1 MKLIK
6 IYLFGTYFQLVSLLI
21 YLFFFRSNEME
32 SETIDLTDPLE
43 ELLKKTN
50 WTPECL
56 NERLSFLTK
65 ENSNT
70 MKSKGSNITLNKL
83 LEDHENFS
91 KTKITSSE
99 TVQSILTGES
109 QNKTEVITLEQ
120 LLDDNSSMHL
130 VSEPPETIEL
140 SDDEECTV
148 KKELNKKEHDNIEH
162 VTEVQVIEVSD
173 FSNQNSNSDQNDEDD
188 FFEELIISK
197 SELSGNEPYYS
208 RSNIQHSFQKI
219 NVPLSSDFELAR
231 IDSMESTTD
240 DLPNDNYFIQLP
252 LSQQI
257 STQNCLQPTPKK
269 LSTLSE
275 ENIRSN
281 VNHNLTKDKSV
292 GAENASE
299 LIFTQICSTNTEKTM
314 EKINKPGISSI
325 KSSISESSMANT
337 KNELIQ
343 NKIEKVN
350 CNNSDIC
357 DIENENDALITQLDG
372 FLTEHDP
379 NPNIN
384 NVEKEDSTNIASIAN
399 ADTQLIRDISLN
411 YSVDD
416 LTTNNEGIEHSDLD
430 ALDEQRF
437 NTNIDLDDI
446 ASFNVEDKN
455 KHLDPEK
462 NLEILPVAS
471 HISPSCIQCKTSDV
485 SKCQIHRE
493 NNYDYI
499 SLQDKLNEPTVN
511 NSDSQHGLLNDL
523 SSHRKNNSS
532 TKLGEEYKI
541 EHIVENDHEN
551 SFREETTL
559 ESSEEIRK
567 NLILQLTSLRTRKK
581 MDILQDVKQTLANVE
596 KLHKTCTFNKVS
608 DYSYLSI
615 NNEDRDKTS
624 KTEINTNIS
633 TLRSEHMSPALMT
646 TNSQSDGIEKSFQP
660 QDNEDV
666 PNVLNEIRKIIKKP
680 KSFFSKSSS
689 IERSVPSNIDK
700 LNVNGLKC
708 IDTKD
713 CNTQHLLHKTNAQE
727 ILKKY
732 QSDDPTVINND
743 NHAYSNNPVSSP
755 FVSNSLDEF
764 LTDSKLNVSYIIPK
778 SGAEEGLRQDY
789 SVEPVIPLNTK
800 VKDED
805 HEKPKQNEY
814 KPKTLA
820 EKRRIMEKNKIQEER
835 RFKKLKTQE
844 NLQRRSYVLFKNKKI
859 FLRSKTMG
867 NCIASIEC
875 DITSFNQ
882 DTSLT
887 RYKKPSLLTEFYR
900 KSIAPVKYKPG
911 PLSKKYLLQS
921 DYSQWITEL
930 KSLPRVELNVM
941 PQLGKPVHHRL
952 LPIICQ
958 WNGEITENQL
968 EFALSA
974 LAIKSERTPD
984 IFKFDVKYE
993 KKQDQL
999 LIRRKIFN
1007 KPSLNVQYVP
1017 NINAHSNVDEDVIQV
1032 LDNLIKYVEI
1042 KEIAP
1047 TLIKDDDN
1055 VDTSM
1060 DVPLKMDPIINSQDS
1075 FKKKTCRKLSR
1086 TSKELLRL
1094 NCKVV
1099 SMEVKENEPKVKCS
1113 KSYCRLGCLCK
1124 SLRCETVISL
1134 HCQKIKCLF
1143 GCSCPKER
1151 NKIINISEPHLFNTG
1166 TELSMDTVSRI
1177 ESQAKKNLAKEEKE
1191 FTQTVIYANDKTI
1204 VVGAGYKPRRAARA
1218 PKKYT
1223 DFFDEDVLNE
1233 TNSENKKEKKILIKP
1248 CIISLDK
1255 WDFSDIIPFCLVH
1268 RLYQCHCKGYSSF
1281 PSSFESKQ
1289 FTEED
1294 HPNAIKYG
1302 QKPLSDRYNHVRKLQ
1317 SKMKIQ
1323 ESINVHTTLS
1333 SELNENTGSRK
1344 KTLYSVS
1351 RRPLRKKKKTY
1362 KSDFI
1367 RFSVSPEK
1375 VNSLEDSFE
1384 NDISTYEPRYC
1395 SRTRKIPIKYRKSKP
1410 FTSAATSLDFA
1421 NTITDC
1427 DIFKSKINPKDDLL
1441 ESDRVKC
1448 SIIQEKKIL
1457 QAAER
1462 EHRKKHQRK
1471 QQIEVRQDED
1481 LNIRINDNLLSNK
1494 KPRYKVSSVFRGE
1507 IIVNDSEWLK
1517 KLCNNANQTL
1527 DSYARILPW
1536 KSLLN
1541 GFLSKSINVYCICE
1555 MPLRLLLNVGPKL
1568 SGDKIIDIET
1578 SGHNILETPLKGK
1591 APWLVSQSEN
1601 VRDII
1606 KWLLSGTLSSK
1617 YKATSLSFLLVETL
1631 PGQFE
1636 VRGLC
1641 TQNGNTQNENTG
1653 ISRTVVHDDIDISD
1667 EITEI
1672 KHKNMNNQI
1681 ESLFITK
1688 GKFRLRELVEDGFD
1702 DDLTDNL
1709 YMWVGLPEVYK
1720 VAKWRVIFLK
1730 NDFAYLYF
1738 KKVRYSIKYTDLV
1751 KLTEI
1756 AKEEEVTLLIRNLQI
1771 RRSYEHS
1778 LFGLYVSPKY
1788 SDRIFIGPYFI
1799 KYDTEDIDTLKY
1811 MNQSLISSESLQ
1823 KMKGHSSYKCGYW
1836 MYERQRSYY
1845 QAPKTIMKETID
1857 LTKDGS
1863 GITTDFTTEKKL
1875 SLPQSGQSATLSGEQ
1890 IINHNGFPIHIKNSK
1905 PRAPSEFNR

>member
-1 MKLIK
+1 
-6 IYLFGTYFQLVSLLI
+6 
-21 YLFFFRSNEME
+21 ME

-65 ENSNT
+65 ENSTT
-70 MKSKGSNITLNKL
+70 MKSKGSNITLNEL
-83 LEDHENFS
+83 LEDHENYS
-91 KTKITSSE
+91 KTTVTSFE

-109 QNKTEVITLEQ
+109 KNKTEIITLEQ

-148 KKELNKKEHDNIEH
+148 SKELNKKEHDNIEH

-197 SELSGNEPYYS
+197 SEFSGNEPYYS

-231 IDSMESTTD
+231 IDSMELTSD
-240 DLPNDNYFIQLP
+240 DLPDDDNLLSDLNKKSYHNCNPVTNIMPKYICMGSIQPP

-257 STQNCLQPTPKK
+257 STQSCLQPTSKK

-275 ENIRSN
+275 ENTHSN
-281 VNHNLTKDKSV
+281 VNHYLTKDKSV
-292 GAENASE
+292 GAENAPK

-325 KSSISESSMANT
+325 KSTISESSMANT
-337 KNELIQ
+337 KNEPIQ

-350 CNNSDIC
+350 CNNSVIC
-357 DIENENDALITQLDG
+357 NIENENDASIKQLDE
-372 FLTEHDP
+372 FLTEHVP
-379 NPNIN
+379 YSNTN
-384 NVEKEDSTNIASIAN
+384 NVEKEDSTNITSMAN
-399 ADTQLIRDISLN
+399 ADTQLIGDISLN

-430 ALDEQRF
+430 ALEEQRL
-437 NTNIDLDDI
+437 NTNIALDDI
-446 ASFNVEDKN
+446 ASSNVEDKN
-455 KHLDPEK
+455 KHLDPEEES
-462 NLEILPVAS
+462 LQILSVAS

-485 SKCQIHRE
+485 SRCQIHRA
-493 NNYDYI
+493 NNYDHI
-499 SLQDKLNEPTVN
+499 SLQNKLSEPTEN
-511 NSDSQHGLLNDL
+511 NSDSQHVLLNES
-523 SSHRKNNSS
+523 SSHRKNNTL
-532 TKLGEEYKI
+532 TKLDEYKI
-541 EHIVENDHEN
+541 AENDHEN

-559 ESSEEIRK
+559 GSSEEIRK

-596 KLHKTCTFNKVS
+596 KLHKPCTFNKVS
-608 DYSYLSI
+608 EYSYLST
-615 NNEDRDKTS
+615 NNEDLGKTS
-624 KTEINTNIS
+624 KTEININIA
-633 TLRSEHMSPALMT
+633 TLQSEHMSPALIT
-646 TNSQSDGIEKSFQP
+646 TNSQSNGIEKSFQP

-680 KSFFSKSSS
+680 KSFFTNSGS
-689 IERSVPSNIDK
+689 IGRSFPSNIDK
-700 LNVNGLKC
+700 LNANGLKC

-713 CNTQHLLHKTNAQE
+713 CNTQDLLHKTNFQK
-727 ILKKY
+727 ISKKY
-732 QSDDPTVINND
+732 QSDDPKVINND
-743 NHAYSNNPVSSP
+743 KHVYSNNPVSSP

-778 SGAEEGLRQDY
+778 SGAEEGLRQVY
-789 SVEPVIPLNTK
+789 SVEPVINLNTK

-805 HEKPKQNEY
+805 HEKLKQNEY

-867 NCIASIEC
+867 NCIASIES

-941 PQLGKPVHHRL
+941 PQLGKPVHHWL

-958 WNGEITENQL
+958 WNGEITENQM

-974 LAIKSERTPD
+974 LSTKPERTHK

-993 KKQDQL
+993 KDQDQL
-999 LIRRKIFN
+999 LVRRKIFD

-1017 NINAHSNVDEDVIQV
+1017 NSNAHSNVDEDVIQV
-1032 LDNLIKYVEI
+1032 LENLIKYVEI

-1055 VDTSM
+1055 VATSM

-1177 ESQAKKNLAKEEKE
+1177 ENQAKKNLAKEEKE

-1204 VVGAGYKPRRAARA
+1204 VVGAGNKPRRAARA

-1223 DFFDEDVLNE
+1223 DFFDEDILNE
-1233 TNSENKKEKKILIKP
+1233 ANSENKKEKQILIKP

-1268 RLYQCHCKGYSSF
+1268 HLYQCHCKGYSIF
-1281 PSSFESKQ
+1281 PSTFEFKQ

-1294 HPNAIKYG
+1294 HSNVIKYG
-1302 QKPLSDRYNHVRKLQ
+1302 QKPVSDRYKHMRKLQ
-1317 SKMKIQ
+1317 CKLKIQ
-1323 ESINVHTTLS
+1323 ESINVHNTLS

-1344 KTLYSVS
+1344 NTLYSVT

-1362 KSDFI
+1362 KPDFI

-1375 VNSLEDSFE
+1375 LNPLEDSLE
-1384 NDISTYEPRYC
+1384 NGISTYEPRYC
-1395 SRTRKIPIKYRKSKP
+1395 SRTRKISMKYRKSKP

-1421 NTITDC
+1421 NNITDA

-1457 QAAER
+1457 QAAES

-1481 LNIRINDNLLSNK
+1481 LNIKINVNLLSNK
-1494 KPRYKVSSVFRGE
+1494 KPRYKVNSVFRGE

-1517 KLCNNANQTL
+1517 KLCNNANQTS

-1536 KSLLN
+1536 MSLLN

-1578 SGHNILETPLKGK
+1578 CGHNILETPLKGK

-1641 TQNGNTQNENTG
+1641 TQNENTG
-1653 ISRTVVHDDIDISD
+1653 ISKSIVHDDIDISD

-1863 GITTDFTTEKKL
+1863 VITTDFTTEKKL
-1875 SLPQSGQSATLSGEQ
+1875 SLPQSVQSVQSATLSGEQ